1 MEMKMTAMEE
11 LLHNLKNMGEVIPSE
26 TTDTTLTAI
35 ISAIEGTYLPK
46 EKIQII
52 KSFNNGEA
60 NAWDRHRDEHH
71 FEFEGGADYFE
82 KYYKTL
88 NDLV

>member
-26 TTDTTLTAI
+26 TPDTTLTAI
-35 ISAIEGTYLPK
+35 ISAIEGTYLNK
-46 EKIQII
+46 EKTQII
-52 KSFNNGEA
+52 KAFNDGES
-60 NAWDRHRDEHH
+60 NVWDRHRDEHN
-71 FEFEGGADYFE
+71 FEFENAYDYFE
-82 KYYKTL
+82 KYYKIA

>member
-35 ISAIEGTYLPK
+35 ISAIEGTYLNK
-46 EKIQII
+46 EKTQIL
-52 KSFNNGEA
+52 KAFNDGES
-60 NAWDRHRDEHH
+60 NVWDRHRDEHN
-71 FEFEGGADYFE
+71 FEFENAYDYFE
-82 KYYKTL
+82 KYYKIA